1 MILVAILIAIVVWLL
16 VRQRAVAPGTRS
28 GADNALAVLRER
40 FARGE
45 ISAEEYAE
53 RRRVLESR

>member
-28 GADNALAVLRER
+28 GEDNALAVLRER